1 MLKTTDWLK
10 NRAIHTLGMLL
21 DTVQQIQIV
30 GDIIQL
36 LISMSVDTMA
46 RMYC

>member
-1 MLKTTDWLK
+1 MDWLK
-10 NRAIHTLGMLL
+10 NHAIHTLGMLL